1 MRHHFLSSVL
11 AAYLLL
17 LSTMS
22 PATNL
27 VTRYVGSLESY
38 ANGTLTSLPV
48 QAELE
53 RTQNRFVGIILV
65 DNYRYQLSSTKQSDV
80 FRGQLKDQSGGQVP
94 VQLHTQPDNTL
105 SLTIYLNGEFAQPQT
120 LILSPGNNSVQNSRP
135 SATQSNH
142 ALDHQ
147 LIGRWVYSESYT
159 SGEYA
164 FGAQDWVELSA
175 SGEVFSASQSF
186 GGGPDSNVIS
196 GAQRSPAGHWR
207 VQQNANGDRLLSLNE
222 NGQWYLYGRYYIENG
237 RMLITRAN
245 GEKEFWRQQQ

>member
-1 MRHHFLSSVL
+1 MRDHFFTTAL

-17 LSTMS
+17 LSSMS
-22 PATNL
+22 YAASYL
-27 VTRYVGSLESY
+27 GSFESY

-48 QAELE
+48 QAELQ
-53 RTQNRFVGIILV
+53 RKQNRFSGTLLI
-65 DNYRYQLSSTKQSDV
+65 DNYRYQLNSTMQNEV
-80 FRGQLKDQSGGQVP
+80 FKGQLTDQSGGQVP
-94 VQLHTQPDNTL
+94 VQLHAQKDNTL
-105 SLTIYLNGEFAQPQT
+105 RLSIYLNGELSNPQT
-120 LILSPGNNSVQNSRP
+120 IVLKADSESAQKP
-135 SATQSNH
+135 SAASPHPNQS
-142 ALDHQ
+142 LDHR
-147 LIGRWVYSESYT
+147 LIGRWVYSDSYT

-207 VQQNANGDRLLSLNE
+207 VQQNGNGDRVLSLNDS
-222 NGQWYLYGRYYIENG
+222 GQWYLYGRYYIENG
-237 RMLITRAN
+237 RMLITRTN